1 MLMNFI
7 VGFVHVNIFDLMKKD
22 RSDWTVKKF
31 ASFAEAD
38 QADNEYYA
46 SLSEVERL
54 EILISLRSMIVPP
67 SDKIEK
73 IVLKK
78 TINELED

>member
-1 MLMNFI
+1 ME
-7 VGFVHVNIFDLMKKD
+7 KD

-31 ASFAEAD
+31 SSFAEAEKF
-38 QADNEYYA
+38 DNEYYA

-54 EILISLRSMIVPP
+54 KILVSLRSMIVPRVN
-67 SDKIEK
+67 KIEK

-78 TINELED
+78 TINES